1 MTRVIQWATGVTGM
15 MSVRH
20 VLRRPDL
27 DLVGVRVYHPGK
39 AGVDAGTLCGLAE
52 AGIFASADRDAV
64 IGTDADVVL
73 YMGKVETDTPG
84 CFADVCDLLASGKN
98 VIATGSRFIHPRSLH
113 ESLADG
119 IKKACAVGGSS
130 FLGLGLYPG
139 FVGESLV
146 PILSRLTQRTGRIN
160 IREVLNYSTYASH
173 DLIFNAMG
181 FGHDPDDTTPL
192 LSNTEYAASAW
203 IGSAT
208 VVAQALGL
216 EIRGVEGYRDVVTTP
231 RTLSVAAGEI
241 PAGTVGAMRFGV
253 VVDCGEIVL
262 SVEHLTRMADDLA
275 PDWPTEIGYE
285 VVFEGEPNMRIHL
298 VVGSEAEDHAAQG
311 CLATAMHAVNA
322 IPAVLAAPPGLYD
335 LSTIAPFAAHWTRAP
350 GAQMKSDPPSTLTVA
365 PVT

>member
-15 MSVRH
+15 MSLRH
-20 VLRRPDL
+20 VLGRPDL
-27 DLVGVRVYHPGK
+27 QLVGVRVYDSEK
-39 AGVDAGTLCGLAE
+39 AGVDAGTLCGLPE
-52 AGIFASADRDAV
+52 VGVLASADREAV

-98 VIATGSRFIHPRSLH
+98 VVATGSRFIHPRSLDAA
-113 ESLADG
+113 LAGG
-119 IKKACAVGGSS
+119 IEKACSAGGSS

-146 PILSRLTQRTGRIN
+146 PILSRLTQRTGRIT
-160 IREVLNYSTYASH
+160 IREVLNYSTYASR

-192 LSNTEYAASAW
+192 LTNPEYAANAW

-208 VVAQALGL
+208 VVAQTLGL
-216 EIRGVEGYRDVVTTP
+216 EIRRVHGYRDVVITP
-231 RTLSVAAGEI
+231 RALSVAAGEI

-253 VVDCGEIVL
+253 VADCGEITL
-262 SVEHLTRMADDLA
+262 AVEHLTRMADDLA

-285 VVFEGEPNMRIHL
+285 IEFEGEPNMRIHL
-298 VVGSEAEDHAAQG
+298 VIGSPGQDHSEQG
-311 CLATAMHAVNA
+311 CLATAMHAINA
-322 IPAVLAAPPGLYD
+322 IPAVVAAEPGQYD
-335 LSTIAPFAAHWTRAP
+335 LSTVAPFVAHWV
-350 GAQMKSDPPSTLTVA
+350 TLTA
-365 PVT
+365 ATSD